1 MNHTK
6 YRVCLIVL
14 LVAAVAA
21 GILFY
26 VYGQEKEEPYLGGT
40 LVERSVNVGEYSM
53 ADGRWRSIHE
63 AGIAFHQ
70 EWKGDTLL

>member
-26 VYGQEKEEPYLGGT
+26 VYGKEKPYLGGT

>member
-26 VYGQEKEEPYLGGT
+26 VYGQEKEEPYQGGT
-40 LVERSVNVGEYSM
+40 LVEFRVDAGEYSM
-53 ADGRWRSIHE
+53 ADGSWQSTPK
-63 AGIAFHQ
+63 AGTAFPR
-70 EWKGDTLL
+70 EWKGDALL